1 MSLLNHIPNF
11 DGPDISTRSNSNED
25 KDSTNKKNNSECYIM
40 CLENF
45 SIQNINNIKF
55 TTSRTSS
62 SNDIE
67 CLHSQINNC
76 PIKERLVL
84 QTLLKLKEDD
94 LKENQEILTYNSI
107 NNEKKLNDIIDN
119 NNNECDININEDNKF
134 NLDYSIFNAINRVV
148 HKTLHKNRQING
160 KETKICEFF
169 EDLTKANFK
178 ENEHINYS
186 NIDKLVCNLKKKDK
200 NLEFAAIKAI
210 IIAMIN
216 ISGEMIKN
224 YIKKSKD
231 NMKSLNKTLFMGQ
244 EDEAIIELFDPYIF
258 KSIYNDFVFTCNMC
272 PFLENYFIES
282 FNCFR
287 QKYQMSFTLSELF
300 TDIFW
305 DCVFHNKILC
315 YKFISLYIGNDNCCE
330 EIRKILKKIIKII
343 SDSTIPLKHQIC
355 ELLLI
360 NQISDKNYIDLITN
374 IIELKNENHNLI
386 VKDEINDIINNSI
399 NKSII
404 TSDSQNN
411 HIYDINEFNKNENDD
426 KKDIS
431 VNNKNIINED
441 IKEEESNKNKDVNN
455 NIIGNLETNNNT
467 NNDEI
472 DLEHKSVDEL
482 FNYINEDKEKKTKN
496 KKRRVRKKKSKK
508 NEIQNNNN
516 SNNNNS
522 NINNNEKNIVEENI
536 EEDQVVLQFKKY
548 LNENFIFANSINKIK
563 PNISEE
569 WIKLISE
576 YK

>member
-1 MSLLNHIPNF
+1 MSLFSHVPNF
-11 DGPDISTRSNSNED
+11 DGPDTPTRTSSNED
-25 KDSTNKKNNSECYIM
+25 EDPSNKKNNSECYIM

-62 SNDIE
+62 SSNDIE

-76 PIKERLVL
+76 PVKERLVL
-84 QTLLKLKEDD
+84 QALLKLKEDD
-94 LKENQEILTYNSI
+94 LKENQEVLTYNSI
-107 NNEKKLNDIIDN
+107 INEKKQNYIAYN
-119 NNNECDININEDNKF
+119 NNNNSECDININEDNKF

-148 HKTLHKNRQING
+148 HKTLHKNRIING

-169 EDLTKANFK
+169 DDFAKANFK
-178 ENEHINYS
+178 ETEHINYS

-200 NLEFAAIKAI
+200 HLEFSAIKAI

-216 ISGEMIKN
+216 LSGEMIKN
-224 YIKKSKD
+224 YINKSKD
-231 NMKSLNKTLFMGQ
+231 SMKSLNKTLFMGQ
-244 EDEAIIELFDPYIF
+244 EDEAIIELFDPFIF
-258 KSIYNDFVFTCNMC
+258 QSIYNDFVSTCNMC

-305 DCVFHNKILC
+305 DCIFHNKILC
-315 YKFISLYIGNDNCCE
+315 YKFINLYIGNDNCSE

-360 NQISDKNYIDLITN
+360 NQICDKNYIDLITS
-374 IIELKNENHNLI
+374 IVELKNENHNLI

-411 HIYDINEFNKNENDD
+411 HIYDINELNKIKNGD
-426 KKDIS
+426 KI
-431 VNNKNIINED
+431 NINED
-441 IKEEESNKNKDVNN
+441 NKSNTNEEIKDEKSN
-455 NIIGNLETNNNT
+455 NIEEVSHNIIENKETNYI

-482 FNYINEDKEKKTKN
+482 FNYINEDNDKNIKSKK
-496 KKRRVRKKKSKK
+496 KKVKKKKSKK
-508 NEIQNNNN
+508 NEQIN
-516 SNNNNS
+516 SNNNS
-522 NINNNEKNIVEENI
+522 RNNENKIVEEKKEE
-536 EEDQVVLQFKKY
+536 EEDQIVLQFKKN
-548 LNENFIFANSINKIK
+548 LCENFIFAKSINKIK
-563 PNISEE
+563 PKISEE
-569 WIKLISE
+569 WIKIISE